1 MTIKQGG
8 DKMSKLFKR
17 VFVAVLPILVKEGFR
32 YYKERK
38 SSSTS
43 STKSA

>member
-1 MTIKQGG
+1 
-8 DKMSKLFKR
+8 MSKLFKR
-17 VFVAVLPILVKEGFR
+17 VFIAVLPILVKEGFR

-38 SSSTS
+38 STST